1 MSETKARSHQ
11 QTTSGAKLRSGTG
24 VHVTTAVATAP
35 LLPVY
40 ARADVTFVR
49 GEGAWLVDAN
59 GRRYLDFC
67 AGIAVVGLGHVHPA
81 PLAAAHAQLDQL
93 WHASNLYWTEPM
105 VALAERLS
113 ARFGGA
119 EAFFCNSG
127 AEAVEAALK
136 YARKAT
142 GRPGVV
148 AVEGSFHG
156 RTLGA
161 LAATDQPSKRKAFE
175 PLVPGVRFARLND
188 VESLRA
194 AASEETGRIL
204 LEPIQGEGGVR
215 PASPAFATAAAELAT
230 EVGALLCFDEV
241 QTGVGRTGT
250 FLASEQVGVR
260 PQLVTLAKGLGN
272 GLPIGALLVAEEAAG
287 AFEPGDHA
295 STFGGNPV
303 ACAAAVAVCD
313 TVDEDLLADVRAN
326 GARLVAGL
334 ERLGA
339 VRAVRGRGLLVGAE
353 LDRPA
358 AGVVSACLAAGLLV
372 SAAGATVLRLTP
384 PLTIGRNEIAQAL
397 SILEEVLT

>member
-1 MSETKARSHQ
+1 VQSN
-11 QTTSGAKLRSGTG
+11 
-24 VHVTTAVATAP
+24 VAAP
-35 LLPVY
+35 VLPVY
-40 ARADVTFVR
+40 TRADVAFVE
-49 GEGAWLVDAN
+49 GDGAWLVDVD

-67 AGIAVVGLGHVHPA
+67 TGIAVVGLGHLHPA
-81 PLAAAHAQLDQL
+81 PLAAAQAQLERL

-105 VALAERLS
+105 TLLAERLS

-127 AEAVEAALK
+127 AEAIEAALK
-136 YARKAT
+136 YARKAL
-142 GRPGVV
+142 GKPGVI

-156 RTLGA
+156 RTMGA
-161 LAATDQPSKRKAFE
+161 LAATGQPAKRKSFE

-188 VESLRA
+188 VGSLHEA
-194 AASEETGRIL
+194 ATAETGLIL
-204 LEPIQGEGGVR
+204 IEPVLGEGGVR
-215 PASPAFATAAAELAT
+215 PASPAFLSAAADLAAEL
-230 EVGALLCFDEV
+230 GALLCLDEV

-250 FLASEQVGVR
+250 FFAFEQFGVR
-260 PQLVTLAKGLGN
+260 PQLVTLAKGLAN
-272 GLPIGALLVAEEAAG
+272 GLPIGCLLVADDAAG

-313 TVDEDLLADVRAN
+313 TVDDALLADVRAN

-334 ERLGA
+334 ERLRGVA
-339 VRAVRGRGLLVGAE
+339 AVRGRGLLVGVE

-358 AGVVSACLAAGLLV
+358 MAVVSACLDAGLLV
-372 SAAGATVLRLTP
+372 SAAGDTVLRLTP
-384 PLTIGRNEIAQAL
+384 PLTIGGDEIAQAL